1 MNTDLPSK
9 KVKFYKEVSI
19 WEFRRNSQISARTE
33 SYEDETEE
41 EWTVEDEEQ
50 AGLNVYRDGEDTVRT
65 LMRK

>member
-19 WEFRRNSQISARTE
+19 REFRRNSQISARTE